1 MNILEIA
8 KAHNWNMPTV
18 CPVCGSTL
26 EINSSGV
33 VFCPNKECEQKV
45 LHKVGKMTSVW
56 NVLEIGPSIIKDF
69 VRAEKIKS
77 NYEFLSKLGNP
88 SLDEICGKN
97 AEKIRRNFNKV
108 LSSKM
113 KTADFLAAF
122 DLDGYGRRS
131 IQSLVDAGFN
141 LDQLINHTPKIVN
154 DIANLKG
161 WTIDSAIE
169 LISLIDE
176 NSEDIRKCY
185 KLVAIEDK
193 VETVEGKFN
202 GLSFCFTGPNDYEPS
217 EKRKLLEQKVAEL
230 GGKVDSV
237 KAGLSIL
244 VSSETG
250 TAKMVKAEK
259 LGIKTITYEEFYKMM
274 EA

>member
-1 MNILEIA
+1 MNIVELA
-8 KAHNWNMPTV
+8 KTHKWNLPTV
-18 CPVCGSTL
+18 CPVCGATL

-45 LHKVGKMTSVW
+45 LHKIGKLTGVW

-77 NYEFLSKLGNP
+77 NYEFLTKLKND
-88 SLDEICGKN
+88 SLDTICGKN
-97 AEKIRRNFNKV
+97 AEKIRRNFDKIM
-108 LSSKM
+108 SKPM
-113 KTADFLAAF
+113 KTADFVASF

-131 IQSLVDAGFN
+131 IQSLVDAGFT
-141 LDQLINHTPKIVN
+141 LDKLLINTPEN
-154 DIANLKG
+154 ANAIAALKG
-161 WTIDSAIE
+161 WTIDSATE
-169 LISLIDE
+169 LLGLIDE
-176 NSEDIRKCY
+176 NREDICKCY
-185 KLVAIEDK
+185 KLISLDDK
-193 VETVEGKFN
+193 VETVDGKFN
-202 GLSFCFTGPNDYEPS
+202 GLSFCFTGSNDFKPE
-217 EKRKLLEQKVAEL
+217 EKRKVLEQAVVDN

-237 KAGLSIL
+237 KAGLSFL

-259 LGIKTITYEEFYKMM
+259 LGIKTISYEEFYKML